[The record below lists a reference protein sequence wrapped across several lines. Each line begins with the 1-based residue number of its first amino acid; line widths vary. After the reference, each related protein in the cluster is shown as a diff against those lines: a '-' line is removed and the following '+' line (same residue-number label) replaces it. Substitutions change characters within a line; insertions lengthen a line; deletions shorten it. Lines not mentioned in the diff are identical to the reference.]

1 MKKLLIVS
9 LCVSIIAIVISGVS
23 IGMTINTHSQMKSYY
38 SQTNNNA
45 NEIEGHIKNID
56 KKNITKQGEA
66 TGSTGKQASSM
77 IGETGIDI
85 QVQDVFVKSKSIAK
99 NGVHQVEFK
108 IADERATRTIDVDA
122 IDYNEIKSGQDN
134 KAVVSKDMK
143 TQKVTVYFMTENFKK
158 IHPDIYKELV

>member
-9 LCVSIIAIVISGVS
+9 LCVSVIAIVISGVS

-38 SQTNNNA
+38 SQTTNNA

-56 KKNITKQGEA
+56 KENVTKHAEA
-66 TGSTGKQASSM
+66 TGSTGSQVSSM
-77 IGETGIDI
+77 IGEAGIDI

-108 IADERATRTIDVDA
+108 IPSERATRTVDVDA
-122 IDYNEIKSGQDN
+122 LDYNEIKAGQDN

-158 IHPDIYKELV
+158 THPEIYNKLV